1 MDGVIV
7 WIVLAA
13 AVAAG
18 AGMDDWLRSRRRD
31 RHGRIQLYLHALA
44 VTLAAWGRDD
54 DDPHRLDHQTHQC
67 CRVAI
72 DQAGDALANGRR
84 RRLRAADEALREASA
99 GAREARA
106 REDSMTTTAVE
117 QLLAAPALAE
127 LTAER
132 LARRRDGKI
141 DLDALHELVED
152 AGESERV
159 LEQLVWRLHRQS
171 TCDLTVDQ
179 LLELDD
185 ENLRRALEGVAL
197 SRSLWRVRPDR
208 RWLELAQAEE
218 RKRKAAAPPGEE
230 DAT

>member
-1 MDGVIV
+1 MMV
-7 WIVLAA
+7 WLVLAA

-18 AGMDDWLRSRRRD
+18 AGVAAWLSSRRRD
-31 RHGRIQLYLHALA
+31 RHGRIQLYLHAVA
-44 VTLAAWGRDD
+44 VTLAARGRDD
-54 DDPHRLDHQTHQC
+54 DDPHRLDPQTHQR

-72 DQAGDALANGRR
+72 DQAGDALVSGRR
-84 RRLRAADEALREASA
+84 RRLRTADRALRDASA

-106 REDSMTTTAVE
+106 RDDSMTPTAIE
-117 QLLAAPALAE
+117 HLLAAPALAE

-132 LARRRDGKI
+132 LARRGDGTI

-179 LLELDD
+179 LLELDGG
-185 ENLRRALEGVAL
+185 NLRRALEGLAL
-197 SRSLWRVRPDR
+197 SRRLWSVRPDW
-208 RWLELAQAEE
+208 RWLELAQSDE
-218 RKRKAAAPPGEE
+218 RRRTAAAAPGEE